1 MATPT
6 DNANHTSTRR
16 VIWMALRSEC
26 MIEILPTHCTQPYLG
41 KRLTYLNLLKYQSAM
56 IYT

>member
-16 VIWMALRSEC
+16 VIWMALRNVD
-26 MIEILPTHCTQPYLG
+26 IT
-41 KRLTYLNLLKYQSAM
+41 
-56 IYT
+56 

>member
-16 VIWMALRSEC
+16 VIWMALRRRFIHKLS
-26 MIEILPTHCTQPYLG
+26 IKL
-41 KRLTYLNLLKYQSAM
+41 
-56 IYT
+56 